1 MEEKEIREICK
12 LHQLPCD
19 NITKVIGSF
28 NKELFF
34 IDGNYLIRTSRQ
46 SMLEEQRRINR
57 VKDLKQVPKIVYA
70 SDQNSTNSTL
80 FYLILEYLHGCELF
94 TIFQDLKDSEI
105 QDIGI
110 KIADF
115 LSELHCIKGE
125 RYDIGHYVPILP
137 DYDGS
142 WRSGHQ
148 SYWNY
153 IYDGLSII
161 QLSDEL
167 RQRLELS
174 NQYINMN
181 LSCLDYEGG
190 PDLLHNDFHYKNIM
204 IQNHTFSGVIDWE
217 CSQYGEADFDL
228 IHLLHWSLFPP
239 SMSVDMTILFRT
251 IFLRYM
257 KIHRIPMIEKRL
269 TIYLL
274 EHDFIQILW
283 SEGKRSDEFFP
294 RIGYWLS
301 GSLEKYVQK
310 LKESL

>member
-12 LHQLPCD
+12 LHQLPCV

-28 NKELFF
+28 NKELFI
-34 IDGNYLIRTSRQ
+34 IDDNYLIRTSRQ
-46 SMLEEQRRINR
+46 SMLEEQRRIHR
-57 VKDLKQVPKIVYA
+57 IKDLKQVPKIVYA
-70 SDQNSTNSTL
+70 SDQNITNNTL

-94 TIFQDLKDSEI
+94 TIFQDLTETEI

-137 DYDGS
+137 GYDGS

-153 IYDGLSII
+153 IYDGLSYIH
-161 QLSDEL
+161 LSDEL
-167 RQRLELS
+167 RQGLELS

-190 PDLLHNDFHYKNIM
+190 PVLLHNDFHYKNIM
-204 IQNHTFSGVIDWE
+204 IQNHSFSGVIDWE

-239 SMSVDMTILFRT
+239 SKSVDMTILFRA

-257 KIHRIPMIEKRL
+257 KINRIPMIEKRL

-283 SEGKRSDEFFP
+283 SEGKRSDEFLP
-294 RIGYWLS
+294 RLGYWLS
-301 GSLEKYVQK
+301 GSLGKYVQK